1 MQAKRRDFD
10 TSARRDGRLSFG
22 MEFAS
27 LMGHMHI
34 PIDISFSVTADLEK
48 STLHDLQRDIRREAR
63 RGLLGALRVAVAR
76 IEKTLLAKPVRC
88 PQCDHPMRSRGKSP
102 RRVVTIFG
110 PIDLQRVRYGCHR
123 CGTVRRPLDE
133 WLGALGET
141 ECTAAVC
148 EQALY
153 LAADLPYE
161 RAADVLRHVGG
172 IGISGRQ
179 IQRLVR
185 AESAHIEAALGKPP
199 REREDALRR
208 RFRHAGRGHAT
219 AGAQRVLRLRQLKTS
234 GLWEEYWGRRFR
246 EGLAGGPRR
255 KSERAR

>member
-1 MQAKRRDFD
+1 MNFALT
-10 TSARRDGRLSFG
+10 TSL
-22 MEFAS
+22 
-27 LMGHMHI
+27 MHI
-34 PIDISFSVTADLEK
+34 PIDISFSVSADLEK

-63 RGLLGALRVAVAR
+63 RALLGALRVAVGK
-76 IEKTLLAKPVRC
+76 IEKTLLAKPVLC
-88 PQCDHPMRSRGKSP
+88 PQCEHPMRSRGKSG
-102 RRVVTIFG
+102 RRVVTMFG
-110 PIDLQRVRYGCHR
+110 PLDLPRVRYGCHR

-141 ECTAAVC
+141 ECTAAVR

-185 AESAHIEAALGKPP
+185 AEISHIEAALGKPP

-208 RFRHAGRGHAT
+208 RFRRAGRGRVT

-246 EGLAGGPRR
+246 EEPTPRPRR
-255 KSERAR
+255 KGERSR